1 MKFNPLLYYS
11 EPSGRR
17 YDRGIMCVSI
27 SNNCIVRIVCQTF
40 FYILSL
46 WQCLGSTLAVWRF
59 HVRSIYSTKIH
70 VTLSCSIRTSSAT
83 NSEERA
89 RGKNPWRPTEGWE
102 LSSELKPI
110 LLPFSKPLSWA
121 CLFALGIALFH
132 LLTTRN
138 IICHNIPTHWAPK
151 CPVLASPQI
160 LIGFSLF
167 APHFDGPKKIKKA
180 WFLRGYAITV
190 PWDDRGPTA
199 GPGLG
204 PLFGGALEVGRLRTG
219 AGPTSAP
226 KWWDFSRSTFVPS
239 MFFLGF
245 FLSTLSLSLALL

>member
-1 MKFNPLLYYS
+1 MLGFHPRCVKVPRAQHLFKSITDMKICPNRVHKP
-11 EPSGRR
+11 
-17 YDRGIMCVSI
+17 
-27 SNNCIVRIVCQTF
+27 QK
-40 FYILSL
+40 SL
-46 WQCLGSTLAVWRF
+46 RHDG
-59 HVRSIYSTKIH
+59 STKIH

-121 CLFALGIALFH
+121 CLFPLGIALFH

-151 CPVLASPQI
+151 CPVLASPQV

-180 WFLRGYAITV
+180 WFLRGYAITA

-226 KWWDFSRSTFVPS
+226 NWWDLSRSTFVPS

-245 FLSTLSLSLALL
+245 FLSTILFLSLSRSTLMYIMYIYIFDNYILLV